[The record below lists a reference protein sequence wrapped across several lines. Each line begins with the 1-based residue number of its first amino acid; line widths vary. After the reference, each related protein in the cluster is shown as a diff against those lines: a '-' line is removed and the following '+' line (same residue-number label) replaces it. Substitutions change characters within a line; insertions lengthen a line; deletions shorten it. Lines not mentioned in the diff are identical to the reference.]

1 MNKRRLAPEVQSD
14 MGITPSV
21 LRLSVGLEHSSDL
34 IKDLEQALV
43 K

>member
-1 MNKRRLAPEVQSD
+1 
-14 MGITPSV
+14 V

-34 IKDLEQALV
+34 IKDLEQALA